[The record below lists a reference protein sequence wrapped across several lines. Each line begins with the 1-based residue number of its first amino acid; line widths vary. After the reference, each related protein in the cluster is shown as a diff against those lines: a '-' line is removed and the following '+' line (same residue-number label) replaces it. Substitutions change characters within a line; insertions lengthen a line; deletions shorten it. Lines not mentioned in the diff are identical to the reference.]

1 MSYIFSLVRLALW
14 AQEMLAQSKNLKKKK
29 VSVRCLK
36 LDFLDLFYFL
46 MWKKMHSANSSS
58 ENLGEKNNKD
68 IWDEEEVVEGA
79 EYDDLYDTRQQPE

>member
-1 MSYIFSLVRLALW
+1 MGPGDVGPVKKSQEKEGICSLFKIGFSWFILLLNV
-14 AQEMLAQSKNLKKKK
+14 
-29 VSVRCLK
+29 
-36 LDFLDLFYFL
+36 
-46 MWKKMHSANSSS
+46 KKMRSANSSS